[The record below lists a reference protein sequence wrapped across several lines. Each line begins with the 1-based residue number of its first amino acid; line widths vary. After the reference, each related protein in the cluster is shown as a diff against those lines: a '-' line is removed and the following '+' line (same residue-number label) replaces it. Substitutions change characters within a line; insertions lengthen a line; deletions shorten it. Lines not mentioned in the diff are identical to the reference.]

1 MGNIANPQ
9 GNKIAAAKLA
19 VDGQVKH
26 CQITDA
32 FAELQMDTNG
42 PDVFQL
48 QWWLL
53 PDQFAF
59 ILGFTGLRGFHFRL
73 LVD

>member
-19 VDGQVKH
+19 VYGQVKH
-26 CQITDA
+26 CQVTDA

-59 ILGFTGLRGFHFRL
+59 YSRVHEIERFPFQTPC
-73 LVD
+73 

>member
-1 MGNIANPQ
+1 MLTDWHCSRVVIGIEKPGAL
-9 GNKIAAAKLA
+9 GDLARVGIRIVRDMDEKLA

-32 FAELQMDTNG
+32 FAELQMNTNG

-48 QWWLL
+48 Q
-53 PDQFAF
+53 
-59 ILGFTGLRGFHFRL
+59 
-73 LVD
+73 